1 MGTASHIAFKIL
13 NYCTFVTTLYEL
25 LSSSLGCAVAFDLLC
40 WLLGAGVM
48 QEREFQRLFHLI
60 TFIP

>member
-48 QEREFQRLFHLI
+48 QEREFQRLFH
-60 TFIP
+60 